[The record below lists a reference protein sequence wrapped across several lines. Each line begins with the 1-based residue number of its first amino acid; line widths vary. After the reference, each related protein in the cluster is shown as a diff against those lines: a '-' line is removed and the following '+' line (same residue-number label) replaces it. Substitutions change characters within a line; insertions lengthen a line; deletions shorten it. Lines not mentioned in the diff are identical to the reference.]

1 MIVSRTATYVF
12 IGLGLALYL
21 FGSVSRPLSTV
32 NFQNLLSPE
41 DVRRF

>member
-1 MIVSRTATYVF
+1 MSRTATYVF
-12 IGLGLALYL
+12 IGLGLALHL
-21 FGSVSRPLSTV
+21 FGTMARPLTIV